1 MIIIKK
7 GKSNWRYIW
16 IVVISAVTLG
26 GGALI
31 YQYLNTEGLEE
42 ISIYHFFVK
51 EKPDYTDPNRE
62 LSDKELLRY
71 AKSPFNKG
79 EMMFKNIIIGKHN
92 GIPVRVTFPCSDIC
106 PGNTMRVIRY
116 DVDIPECENIGG
128 LVKTIFIPRGI
139 ALMPEEFCFPKP
151 IVENNIYEF
160 LETL

>member
-7 GKSNWRYIW
+7 GKSNWRYVW
-16 IVVISAVTLG
+16 IVIISAVVLG

-31 YQYLNTEGLEE
+31 YQYTNIEDWEK
-42 ISIYHFFVK
+42 ISIFHFLVK

-71 AKSPFNKG
+71 ARSNFNKS
-79 EMMFKNIIIGKHN
+79 EMMFENIIIGRHN
-92 GIPVRVTFPCSDIC
+92 GTAVRVTFPCSDIC

-116 DVDIPECENIGG
+116 DVDIFECNNTGG

>member
-51 EKPDYTDPNRE
+51 EKPERGEANRAVINILTQYFHVLPNKIR
-62 LSDKELLRY
+62 LIKGFKQR
-71 AKSPFNKG
+71 NKI
-79 EMMFKNIIIGKHN
+79 FK
-92 GIPVRVTFPCSDIC
+92 
-106 PGNTMRVIRY
+106 
-116 DVDIPECENIGG
+116 
-128 LVKTIFIPRGI
+128 
-139 ALMPEEFCFPKP
+139 
-151 IVENNIYEF
+151 IV
-160 LETL
+160 